1 MQWSVI
7 QEAPTSMG
15 GGQFTDLETAN
26 KYLSGYVF
34 LLKDRFVKSI
44 GISGGKII

>member
-1 MQWSVI
+1 MNEGREI
-7 QEAPTSMG
+7 K
-15 GGQFTDLETAN
+15 AN
-26 KYLSGYVF
+26 NSDYAF